1 MGLNMIISDVSP
13 FALYILIENFE
24 ISHLWRTYFFSHGI
38 DHVPKFVCVEAF
50 SRTVI
55 VYSFF
60 STILDQSNSPP
71 PPFLSLSLCV
81 CVCVK
86 RAHTHTGTHINR
98 PID

>member
-1 MGLNMIISDVSP
+1 MHLIHIDYEKFQLMNSKFEYFLESILFVEVIIGC
-13 FALYILIENFE
+13 
-24 ISHLWRTYFFSHGI
+24 HGI

-71 PPFLSLSLCV
+71 PPPFSLSLSLSLSLCV
-81 CVCVK
+81 CVCV
-86 RAHTHTGTHINR
+86 
-98 PID
+98 